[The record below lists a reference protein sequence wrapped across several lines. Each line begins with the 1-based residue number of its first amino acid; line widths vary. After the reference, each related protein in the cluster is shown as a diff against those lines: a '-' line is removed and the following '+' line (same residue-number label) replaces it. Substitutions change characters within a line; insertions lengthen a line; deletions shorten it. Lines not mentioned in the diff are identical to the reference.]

1 MIDSLFLFMLRRQY
15 KPQNHLIQHFM
26 RSWSHSSSFIAM
38 KLPLIINV
46 FQLSLS
52 TGNSS
57 TNWFMA
63 NAAPTYKKDNSN
75 WSSDYC
81 PIIYTYIKCA
91 GHLCTGLLTRCIVC
105 LYNEHIYMPKQG
117 LNHADVLYYVSL
129 MHSFVHP
136 ATCMHICIWANTFG
150 LVHLWQV

>member
-26 RSWSHSSSFIAM
+26 RSWSHSSSFIAK

-91 GHLCTGLLTRCIVC
+91 GHLCTRLFDQVYCMLIQWTYIHAKAGVESCRCAILC
-105 LYNEHIYMPKQG
+105 FTY
-117 LNHADVLYYVSL
+117 A
-129 MHSFVHP
+129 
-136 ATCMHICIWANTFG
+136 
-150 LVHLWQV
+150 